1 MRNRKRTAPFRPN
14 LPAEGKG
21 GRRES
26 KRCGSEAQVTAR
38 PSRPALWPAGDGT
51 RLLLPA
57 APGRSW
63 RANPAAGPVD

>member
-26 KRCGSEAQVTAR
+26 KRCGSEAQITAR
-38 PSRPALWPAGDGT
+38 ASRPALWT
-51 RLLLPA
+51 ENRSA
-57 APGRSW
+57 ARRDQGVLSEQCRIC
-63 RANPAAGPVD
+63 